1 MPDSRKELM
10 QIYRLERPKFLMPK
24 QHKKFYTREMTR
36 YSLRRHYT

>member
-1 MPDSRKELM
+1 MPDSREELM

-24 QHKKFYTREMTR
+24 QHKKSYTREMTR